1 MSGDLKRIKMSSKK
15 SHESHHLKMLRI
27 RIFVMKRLY
36 LVQSQPQFE
45 AEKDAPEDT
54 NLGH

>member
-36 LVQSQPQFE
+36 LVQSQPRFE